1 MREWLVRF
9 YVDADILGLAHVLG
23 PLRGD
28 ITYPGA
34 PSAVINKRT
43 RPACL
48 ITSTATLDTDW
59 LPVVAAEGWLI
70 VTRDHNIR
78 ENIAERQAV
87 RESGAKMVALAGE
100 DARTKWGQLE
110 LVMQRWRRI
119 EELADQ
125 NGPFIY
131 LASRSRMAELSLDD

>member
-1 MREWLVRF
+1 
-9 YVDADILGLAHVLG
+9 
-23 PLRGD
+23 
-28 ITYPGA
+28 
-34 PSAVINKRT
+34 VINKRT
-43 RPACL
+43 RSACL

-125 NGPFIY
+125 KGPFIY